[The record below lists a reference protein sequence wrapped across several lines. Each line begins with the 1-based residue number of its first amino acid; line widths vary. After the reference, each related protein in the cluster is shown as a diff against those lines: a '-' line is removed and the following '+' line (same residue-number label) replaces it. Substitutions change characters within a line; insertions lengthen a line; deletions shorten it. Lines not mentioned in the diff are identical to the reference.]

1 MVAAGAGKSTEGD
14 AETCREAIASG
25 KARSKAAAKPPM
37 PAGARAQYDEHT
49 PGPAAGPECERDG
62 RRGGAPRPRGLSA
75 PDPDMAAAVER
86 QISDRGRFAGR
97 SELLAALHTGI
108 DPAGLDRVLE
118 HLEHSAK
125 ISTAGGAIRWTLD
138 GDGPRDASSAGEG
151 GGSRS
156 QPAAVAAGEPAH
168 ILSMA
173 ERLSADLDNDRPYNK
188 DIERRIADC
197 EAGRPIGRTYTAE
210 EYMRHLE
217 QEHGIGATERPE

>member
-1 MVAAGAGKSTEGD
+1 MVAAGAGKRIEGD
-14 AETCREAIASG
+14 AEVCRDAIASG
-25 KARSKAAAKPPM
+25 KVRSKEAAKPPI
-37 PAGARAQYDEHT
+37 PAETQAQYDERT
-49 PGPAAGPECERDG
+49 PGPAAGQGCKRDG
-62 RRGGAPRPRGLSA
+62 RRRGGAPRPRGFSV
-75 PDPDMAAAVER
+75 PDPDMVAAVER

-118 HLEHSAK
+118 HLERSAK

-138 GDGPRDASSAGEG
+138 GDGPRDALSAGERG
-151 GGSRS
+151 GRSRS
-156 QPAAVAAGEPAH
+156 AAVAAEEPTH

-173 ERLSADLDNDRPYNK
+173 ERLSADLDNDRPYNE

-217 QEHGIGATERPE
+217 QEHGIGAMERPE